1 MQIEGRT
8 HEETTKGRWNQSGS
22 ARRAQRKAGS
32 QIKPIRQ
39 RNLTFKIKWD
49 TEANARPVKS
59 RIKLSIQNSL
69 MSQEPQLHITRTRRL
84 IQ

>member
-1 MQIEGRT
+1 MRKQL
-8 HEETTKGRWNQSGS
+8 
-22 ARRAQRKAGS
+22 KAGEIN
-32 QIKPIRQ
+32 QGVPDEHNGRQEVKLRQ

>member
-8 HEETTKGRWNQSGS
+8 HEETIKGRWNQSGS
-22 ARRAQRKAGS
+22 ARWAQRKAGS

-49 TEANARPVKS
+49 TEASQKQNKIINS
-59 RIKLSIQNSL
+59 KLPNV
-69 MSQEPQLHITRTRRL
+69 TRATTPHY
-84 IQ
+84 